1 MILRLERANDE
12 VDRLE
17 RKIRMYQQQKKAAM
31 ERRKAVEDEEIVKSV
46 RNLKLNRSELF
57 ELLKGLEDGSVGFS
71 EIEQIKEEQRIV
83 SNREQYTSDTKEESE
98 GKDATDNEE

>member
-71 EIEQIKEEQRIV
+71 EIEQIKEDQRSV
-83 SNREQYTSDTKEESE
+83 SNQEQYTSDTKEESE